1 VYQTFKEAGYDV
13 KHLDN
18 THSKKERSAILK
30 WFNEKPDAILTSVS
44 ILTTGFDE
52 PTVRNIILNRAT
64 KSLTLYFQMIG
75 RGSRKLKNKDTFNVI
90 DLGNNLARFGP
101 WDANVDWQLI
111 FKNPDY
117 FLDNMISDEEI
128 ESQFTYTMPD
138 EVRQM
143 FKNTED
149 ISFDIKK
156 RYNETVNNGEKSKLV
171 LEESVKQHAKMCV
184 ENSEDVFDAR
194 ILTRELKDD
203 IQDRISQYSRCIINN
218 TKNYRD
224 WLFEDYNRKLRAK
237 VNELFR

>member
-1 VYQTFKEAGYDV
+1 
-13 KHLDN
+13 
-18 THSKKERSAILK
+18 
-30 WFNEKPDAILTSVS
+30 
-44 ILTTGFDE
+44 
-52 PTVRNIILNRAT
+52 
-64 KSLTLYFQMIG
+64 
-75 RGSRKLKNKDTFNVI
+75 
-90 DLGNNLARFGP
+90 
-101 WDANVDWQLI
+101 
-111 FKNPDY
+111 
-117 FLDNMISDEEI
+117 
-128 ESQFTYTMPD
+128 MPD